1 MTALTVIR
9 RLDCADFEIVGKH
22 DRPVIGVLGGIS
34 ATRHVTAGQSRCG
47 GWWQDVVG
55 PRKAVNTDLC
65 SVLSFDYVARNADGQ
80 CARSSD
86 QAHQLARVMDVAGV
100 DKLQTIIG
108 ASYGGMVAL
117 SFAALYPH
125 RVGKLVI
132 ISAAH
137 ASHPMATALRA
148 MQRRVVELGIST
160 DRGRDGLMI
169 ARGIAMTTYRT
180 AEEFADRFSPQPAD
194 VPPEE
199 VFPVEDYLMEC
210 GERFANKFTPAR
222 FVSLSLS
229 LDLHHVIPENIQV
242 PATLV
247 SVDTDTLVPP
257 WQMRELASRMGGPS
271 RLVEIKS
278 RFGHDAFL
286 KETRAMSR
294 VIAASLSSNVH
305 HSNKVRCNETSI

>member
-1 MTALTVIR
+1 MTALAVLR

-22 DRPVIGVLGGIS
+22 DRPVIAVLGGIS

-55 PRKAVNTDLC
+55 PRKAVDTDSC
-65 SVLSFDYVARNADGQ
+65 SVLSFDYVAQTSDGR

-100 DKLQTIIG
+100 DKLQTIVG

-117 SFAALYPH
+117 CFAALYPH
-125 RVGKLVI
+125 RVENLVV

-137 ASHPMATALRA
+137 TSHPMATALRA

-160 DRGRDGLMI
+160 DRGHDALMI

-180 AEEFADRFSPQPAD
+180 AEEFADRFSARPDDARD
-194 VPPEE
+194 ES
-199 VFPVEDYLMEC
+199 FPVEDYLMQC
-210 GERFANKFTPAR
+210 GERFAKTFTPAR
-222 FVSLSLS
+222 FISLSLS
-229 LDLHHVIPENIQV
+229 LDLHSVNPEEIQV
-242 PATLV
+242 PTTLV
-247 SVDTDTLVPP
+247 SIDTDTLVPP
-257 WQMRELASRMGGPS
+257 WQMRELASRLGGPS
-271 RLVEIKS
+271 RLVELES

-286 KETRAMSR
+286 KEPRAVSR
-294 VIAASLSSNVH
+294 VIAASLSSNGL
-305 HSNKVRCNETSI
+305 SLEQGALQ

>member
-1 MTALTVIR
+1 MGALAVLR

-22 DRPVIGVLGGIS
+22 DRPVIAVLGGIS

-55 PRKAVNTDLC
+55 PRKAVDTDTC
-65 SVLSFDYVARNADGQ
+65 SVLSFDYVAQNPDGQ

-100 DKLQTIIG
+100 DKVQTIVG

-125 RVGKLVI
+125 RVGSLVV

-137 ASHPMATALRA
+137 ASHPMATGLRS
-148 MQRRVVELGIST
+148 MQRRVVELGMST
-160 DRGRDGLMI
+160 DRGRDALKI

-180 AEEFADRFSPQPAD
+180 AEEFADRFSTEPNDAD
-194 VPPEE
+194 SES
-199 VFPVEDYLMEC
+199 FPVEDYLMQC
-210 GERFANKFTPAR
+210 GERFANSFTPAR

-229 LDLHHVIPENIQV
+229 LDLHYVIPEEIQV
-242 PATLV
+242 PTTLV
-247 SVDTDTLVPP
+247 SVDTDALVPP
-257 WQMRELASRMGGPS
+257 WQMRELASRLGGPS
-271 RLVEIKS
+271 RLIELKS
-278 RFGHDAFL
+278 RYGHDAFL
-286 KETRAMSR
+286 KEPRAMSE
-294 VIAASLSSNVH
+294 VIAASLSSNGC
-305 HSNKVRCNETSI
+305 HSNKVLCNERSI

>member
-1 MTALTVIR
+1 MTALAVIR

-22 DRPVIGVLGGIS
+22 DRPVIAVLGGIS
-34 ATRHVTAGQSRCG
+34 ATRHVTSGQSRRG

-55 PRKAVNTDLC
+55 PRKAIDTDLC
-65 SVLSFDYVARNADGQ
+65 SVLSFDYVARNPDGQ

-100 DKLQTIIG
+100 DRLQTIVG

-117 SFAALYPH
+117 AFAALYPH
-125 RVGKLVI
+125 RVANLVI

-137 ASHPMATALRA
+137 TSHPMATALRA

-160 DRGRDGLMI
+160 NRGRDALKI

-180 AEEFADRFSPQPAD
+180 AEEFADRFSAQSDDAPSD
-194 VPPEE
+194 ES
-199 VFPVEDYLMEC
+199 FPVENYLMQC
-210 GERFANKFTPAR
+210 GERFASTFTPER

-229 LDLHHVIPENIQV
+229 LDLHHVIPEAIKV

-257 WQMRELASRMGGPS
+257 WQMHELASRLGGPS
-271 RLVEIKS
+271 RLVEIAS

-286 KETRAMSR
+286 KEPRAMSR
-294 VIAASLSSNVH
+294 VIAASLISGELSLEQGVLQ
-305 HSNKVRCNETSI
+305 

>member
-1 MTALTVIR
+1 MTALAVIR

-22 DRPVIGVLGGIS
+22 DRPVIAVLGGIS

-55 PRKAVNTDLC
+55 PRKAVDTDSC
-65 SVLSFDYVARNADGQ
+65 SVLSFDYVAQNADGQ

-86 QAHQLARVMDVAGV
+86 QAHQLARVMNVAGV
-100 DKLQTIIG
+100 DKLQTIVG

-117 SFAALYPH
+117 SFAVLYPH
-125 RVGKLVI
+125 RVGNLVI

-148 MQRRVVELGIST
+148 MQRRVVKLGMST
-160 DRGRDGLMI
+160 DRGRDALMI

-180 AEEFADRFSPQPAD
+180 AEDFADRFSAQPDD
-194 VPPEE
+194 VPPGES
-199 VFPVEDYLMEC
+199 FPVEDYLMQC

-229 LDLHHVIPENIQV
+229 LDLHHVIPEDIQV

-257 WQMRELASRMGGPS
+257 WQMRELASRLGGPS
-271 RLVEIKS
+271 RLIELKS

-286 KETRAMSR
+286 KEPRAMSR
-294 VIAASLSSNVH
+294 VISASLSSNG
-305 HSNKVRCNETSI
+305 SLAQGALQ